1 MVCIYPIFG
10 AVLFSA
16 FHCFSLVQSCFHQ
29 HPSSYIVFI
38 INQCILFPSQLI
50 IYHQWWCFMHSKLPK
65 TICGTSCHRLY
76 SMRTAS
82 TTQIHSWEVYWEV
95 LLGTVPESR
104 YLTVPGI
111 SRTGQ
116 REKLN
121 CDRITTEASD
131 NSRGTLDLKS
141 SLGANV
147 SQISQGGS
155 YYIGP

>member
-1 MVCIYPIFG
+1 MVRIYPIFG

-16 FHCFSLVQSCFHQ
+16 FHCFSPVQWCFHQ
-29 HPSSYIVFI
+29 HPSNYIVFI
-38 INQCILFPSQLI
+38 ISQCILFPLQLI
-50 IYHQWWCFMHSKLPK
+50 IYHQRWCFMCSQLPK

-95 LLGTVPESR
+95 LLGTVPER
-104 YLTVPGI
+104 AGG

-116 REKLN
+116 KEKLN
-121 CDRITTEASD
+121 CDGITTEASD
-131 NSRGTLDLKS
+131 NSRGTVDLKS